1 MAAIDIGTAVVAG
14 NAIVASDMNA
24 RFTGLATWANGAPNI
39 GVSGSTA
46 TMDGALTVTEALTA
60 SSTSQFNGTVTVGV
74 DGTGHDVKFF
84 GDTATNGYM
93 LWDESTDDLI
103 LGTASKLGLGATS
116 PSYPLHISTTD
127 NRPIGIVSSAAGS
140 YLDMRDTATT
150 GEGYVSVGAVGNELR
165 FIAGGSNRMTIDSS
179 GQVGIGTT
187 APTALLQIQTSA
199 TTETELLHIT
209 GAWSVA
215 DRMGYICGTTS
226 TDGAILARLGLGTSI
241 NGSNNNDGGFVFQT
255 STAANSSGGGLTD
268 RMVIDH
274 VGNVGIGTTS
284 PDNLLHVYE
293 GNSQTSSHAD
303 AQVTIENDL
312 TVGLQLLSG
321 SGQENRIIFG
331 DRYDNDIGGITYD
344 HDDNSMRFTTN
355 TAERMRI
362 MSDGRVG
369 IGLTPSTNQMF
380 QVQSTGEIPCVRLIN
395 TDASVGSANG
405 MMYQQFTADAD
416 CTGAFFNLFADSAG
430 YIGSITC
437 ASTSSIAF
445 NTTSD
450 YRIKSNVADLTDAV
464 ASVEDLRPIT
474 FTFTRDTEQR
484 THQGFL
490 AHEVAEVYP
499 GAVTGDKDAMRTVPA
514 VDAVEAVEA
523 VEYVPATYDEDGNE
537 LTPEVQAVEAVEAVE
552 AVPEHEVEA
561 HQMMDASKLVPLLTA
576 AVQELTARIAAL
588 EAAA

>member
-1 MAAIDIGTAVVAG
+1 
-14 NAIVASDMNA
+14 
-24 RFTGLATWANGAPNI
+24 
-39 GVSGSTA
+39 
-46 TMDGALTVTEALTA
+46 
-60 SSTSQFNGTVTVGV
+60 
-74 DGTGHDVKFF
+74 
-84 GDTATNGYM
+84 
-93 LWDESTDDLI
+93 
-103 LGTASKLGLGATS
+103 
-116 PSYPLHISTTD
+116 
-127 NRPIGIVSSAAGS
+127 
-140 YLDMRDTATT
+140 
-150 GEGYVSVGAVGNELR
+150 
-165 FIAGGSNRMTIDSS
+165 
-179 GQVGIGTT
+179 
-187 APTALLQIQTSA
+187 
-199 TTETELLHIT
+199 
-209 GAWSVA
+209 
-215 DRMGYICGTTS
+215 
-226 TDGAILARLGLGTSI
+226 
-241 NGSNNNDGGFVFQT
+241 
-255 STAANSSGGGLTD
+255 
-268 RMVIDH
+268 
-274 VGNVGIGTTS
+274 
-284 PDNLLHVYE
+284 
-293 GNSQTSSHAD
+293 
-303 AQVTIENDL
+303 
-312 TVGLQLLSG
+312 
-321 SGQENRIIFG
+321 
-331 DRYDNDIGGITYD
+331 
-344 HDDNSMRFTTN
+344 
-355 TAERMRI
+355 
-362 MSDGRVG
+362 
-369 IGLTPSTNQMF
+369 
-380 QVQSTGEIPCVRLIN
+380 
-395 TDASVGSANG
+395 

>member
-1 MAAIDIGTAVVAG
+1 MADLAITNSFSAGT
-14 NAIVASDMNA
+14 AIVASQMNTN
-24 RFTGLATWANGAPNI
+24 FTDVTTWANNAPNI
-39 GVSGSTA
+39 GASGQTT
-46 TMDGALTVTEALTA
+46 TMDGALTVTEALIA

-74 DGTGHDVKFF
+74 DDTGHDVKFF
-84 GDTATNGYM
+84 GATSGAYM
-93 LWDESTDDLI
+93 LWDEDVDDLI
-103 LGTASKLGLGATS
+103 LAGDARLGVGITATGTARLSVHGGLRFTYAASAADIYTGIGATGTDVLTLCTAGSEVLKISSAGRVGIGIGPTGTAKLALNGGLRFTAAVGAGDIYTGLGAVGTDIVALCTAGTEKVRVTS
-116 PSYPLHISTTD
+116 
-127 NRPIGIVSSAAGS
+127 AG
-140 YLDMRDTATT
+140 L
-150 GEGYVSVGAVGNELR
+150 
-165 FIAGGSNRMTIDSS
+165 
-179 GQVGIGTT
+179 VGIGTDG
-187 APTALLQIQTSA
+187 PDSK
-199 TTETELLHIT
+199 LHVW
-209 GAWSVA
+209 G
-215 DRMGYICGTTS
+215 
-226 TDGAILARLGLGTSI
+226 
-241 NGSNNNDGGFVFQT
+241 
-255 STAANSSGGGLTD
+255 STAGAVTA
-268 RMVIDH
+268 
-274 VGNVGIGTTS
+274 
-284 PDNLLHVYE
+284 
-293 GNSQTSSHAD
+293 HAD
-303 AQVTIENDL
+303 AQVTIEAAL
-312 TVGLQLLSG
+312 TSGLQFLSG